1 MSATCLCRSV
11 VVSVNIFCLPVFVCE
26 LTFGQL
32 SVGEL
37 SHFVLVCVFVGRIQQ
52 DVSHDLA
59 QIIRTTRKRKGHVY
73 QATEGLTRT

>member
-11 VVSVNIFCLPVFVCE
+11 VMSVNFFFCLSVFVCE

-37 SHFVLVCVFVGRIQQ
+37 SQNDVFDYISKVIVIVIITFLQVL
-52 DVSHDLA
+52 
-59 QIIRTTRKRKGHVY
+59 
-73 QATEGLTRT
+73 